1 MARKNKATSS
11 WLGLPEADNPM
22 DAQTGAIRLLAQ
34 GLAVLLVCTQF
45 ACLGL
50 FYALGQASLVWVNLG
65 SLLLCGAALALS
77 GRVPLPVSWALM
89 TAALVAQSSLS
100 LWTLGWGS
108 GFHYLLLLALPLLI
122 GGPMRPLALKSVL
135 SVGVFIAYLALD
147 LTVRQRG
154 GTPLLDARL
163 QDALYYFNLTCALL
177 MLLMLAGYV
186 AQLLH
191 ESRLTMGH
199 LAQIDALTQVR
210 NRSVLLEVIERENA
224 RAQNEPVKLSVVLC
238 NLDHLKLV
246 NQTHGQHAGDAV
258 LRAAG
263 RVMAK
268 GVRDADTMLRWTGDE
283 FLAILPNTDQD
294 GAQVVAERLRR
305 GIESLEVST
314 GRQSLTVGMTV
325 GVSTMQPGDRLED
338 VIARAQEAV
347 SEGKQA
353 GRRCIIYAYTPRVA

>member
-1 MARKNKATSS
+1 
-11 WLGLPEADNPM
+11 M

-34 GLAVLLVCTQF
+34 GLGILLGCTQL
-45 ACLGL
+45 AGLVL
-50 FYALGQASLVWVNLG
+50 FYALGHTSLVGLNLG
-65 SLLLCGAALALS
+65 CLLLCGVALALS
-77 GRVPLPVSWALM
+77 GRIPLPVSWALM
-89 TAALVAQSSLS
+89 VVALVSQSSLS
-100 LWTLGWGS
+100 LWVLGWGS

-122 GGPMRPLALKSVL
+122 GGPIRPVAIKVVL
-135 SVGVFIAYLALD
+135 SVAVLIAYLALD
-147 LTVRQRG
+147 LTVRLRAG
-154 GTPLLDARL
+154 APLLDARL
-163 QDALYYFNLTCALL
+163 QDALYYFNLSCALL

-191 ESRLTMGH
+191 ESRLAMGH

-210 NRSVLLEVIERENA
+210 SRHVLVDVIEHENA
-224 RAQNEPVKLSVVLC
+224 RAQNGPVKLSVVLC

-246 NQTHGQHAGDAV
+246 NQTHGQQAGDAV

-325 GVSTMQPGDRLED
+325 GVATMLPGDRLED

-353 GRRCIIYAYTPRVA
+353 GRRCIIYAYNPRVA

>member
-1 MARKNKATSS
+1 
-11 WLGLPEADNPM
+11 M

-34 GLAVLLVCTQF
+34 GLALLLVCIQF

-50 FYALGQASLVWVNLG
+50 FYVLGHETLVWVHLG
-65 SLLLCGAALALS
+65 SSLLCGAALAIS
-77 GRVPLPVSWALM
+77 GQVPLPVSWVLM
-89 TAALVAQSSLS
+89 TVTLATQSSVS
-100 LWTLGWGS
+100 LWLLGWGS
-108 GFHYLLLLALPLLI
+108 GFAYPLLLTLPLMI
-122 GGPMRPLALKSVL
+122 GGPIRPAGVKAVL
-135 SVGVFIAYLALD
+135 SVAVLVAYLALD
-147 LTVRQRG
+147 LSVRQRG
-154 GTPLLDARL
+154 GPPVLDVRL
-163 QDALYYFNLTCALL
+163 QDALYYFNLSCALL

-186 AQLLH
+186 AELLH
-191 ESRLTMGH
+191 ESRLAMGR

-210 NRSVLLEVIERENA
+210 NRSVLVDVIERENA
-224 RAQNEPVKLSVVLC
+224 KAQTGPIKLSVVLC

-246 NQTHGQHAGDAV
+246 NQTHGQQAGDAV
-258 LRAAG
+258 LKAVG

-283 FLAILPNTDQD
+283 FLAILPDTDQE

-325 GVSTMQPGDRLED
+325 GVASMQPGDRLED
-338 VIARAQEAV
+338 VIVRAQEAV

-353 GRRCIIYAYTPRVA
+353 GRRCVIYALRPEVA